1 MGLPWTDPLRR
12 HEGTKTPLY
21 KTRFVASCLR
31 GVIAMSVAS
40 IPILGARAIGARAF
54 QASGDARL
62 TAETPSYTVDPV
74 WPKPLPNHWLVGAV
88 AGIAVDSRDHIWITH
103 RPSTLQP
110 NETRSI
116 WKAAPP
122 VLEFDQDGALVQAWG
137 GPGAGYEWPQLEHGI
152 YVDAHDNVWLG
163 GGGEKDAQILEFTR
177 DGTFLRQ
184 IGHYGK
190 GRGSNDT
197 ENLGG
202 AATMVVDEG
211 ARELYVADGY
221 VNHRVIVFDA
231 VTGAYKRHWGAYG
244 KAPDDAYFT
253 NAGERLP
260 GPFSGAVQNENK
272 PSQYDPDGPPPPQFR
287 IVHAVR
293 IAKDGL
299 VYVCDRTND
308 RLQVFRKD
316 GTFVREVF
324 LARRTFGSGSVWD
337 LAFSPDP
344 GQAFMAVIDGTN
356 QQVYVLRRD
365 SLEVVDTF
373 GGGGHWAGQFYG
385 AHNIAADSHGNL
397 FITETYEG
405 KRVQKFVYGDQARLK
420 GSPSSRPEDGARA
433 QATRAEGARAFQ
445 ASDPIRTGDY
455 TVRGL
460 KPSDFP
466 RVRKLA
472 DNVYTFEQIDPTKRI
487 VTVNNLI
494 VISREG
500 VLVAESQGT
509 ADNTKKLVAEIA
521 RLTPQPIKYVVVGSE
536 HGDHTGGIGAFP
548 SGVTYFAHPFS
559 APRIKQP
566 TETVADKKVL
576 NLGGTEIQ
584 ILFLGRAHTGGDL
597 QVFLPRERILFMSE
611 VFINRIFPSMANGY
625 PSEWVETLKRSEA
638 LDPIWYVP
646 AHGFVDDAAVL
657 KEEERNYR
665 MAIEKIIAEGTRLH
679 DAKTPVESAAA
690 GARLEPFDGWTRAAN
705 NATSALQRVYAERD
719 GALER
724 R

>member
-1 MGLPWTDPLRR
+1 MRFALLITSALAIVGAGFQPARGRPERAPLQ
-12 HEGTKTPLY
+12 
-21 KTRFVASCLR
+21 
-31 GVIAMSVAS
+31 
-40 IPILGARAIGARAF
+40 
-54 QASGDARL
+54 QA
-62 TAETPSYTVDPV
+62 PSYAVDPF

-88 AGIAVDSRDHIWITH
+88 AGIAVDARDHIWITH

-122 VLEFDQDGALVQAWG
+122 VLEFDQDGTLVQAWG

-152 YVDAHDNVWLG
+152 FVDAQDHVWLG
-163 GGGEKDAQILEFTR
+163 GGGEKDAQILKFTR
-177 DGTFLRQ
+177 DGKFLLQ
-184 IGHYGK
+184 IGHQGK

-202 AATMVVDEG
+202 AATMVVD
-211 ARELYVADGY
+211 AAANELYVADGY

-231 VTGAYKRHWGAYG
+231 NSGAYKRHWGAYG
-244 KAPDDAYFT
+244 KKPDDSYFQ

-260 GPFSGAVQNENK
+260 GPFNGAVQNENR

-293 IAKDGL
+293 IANDGL

-324 LARRTFGSGSVWD
+324 LAKRTFGSGSVWD

-344 GQAFMAVIDGTN
+344 QQTFMAVIDGTN
-356 QQVYVLRRD
+356 QQVYMLRRA

-405 KRVQKFVYGDQARLK
+405 KRIQKFRYRA
-420 GSPSSRPEDGARA
+420 DGAHD
-433 QATRAEGARAFQ
+433 EV
-445 ASDPIRTGDY
+445 IRTGDY
-455 TVRGL
+455 TERGL
-460 KPSDFP
+460 KPADFP
-466 RVRKLA
+466 RVKTLA
-472 DNVYTFEQIDPTKRI
+472 DNVHTFEQIDPTKRI

-494 VISREG
+494 VVTSDG
-500 VLVAESQGT
+500 VLVADGQGT
-509 ADNTKKLVAEIA
+509 VDNTRRLVEAIA
-521 RLTPQPIKYVVVGSE
+521 KLTPQPIKYVVIGSE
-536 HGDHTGGIGAFP
+536 HGDHTGGNASFP
-548 SGVTYFAHPFS
+548 SGVTYFAHPSS

-566 TETVADKKVL
+566 TEPVADKKVL
-576 NLGGTEIQ
+576 RLGGTEIQ

-597 QVFLPRERILFMSE
+597 QVYLPREKILYMSE
-611 VFINRIFPSMANGY
+611 AFINRIFPSMANGY
-625 PSEWVETLKRSEA
+625 PSEWVETLKKAEQ

-646 AHGFVDDAAVL
+646 AHGFVDPAPVL

-665 MAIEKIIAEGTRLH
+665 MAIEKVIAEGKRLH
-679 DAKTPVESAAA
+679 TAKTPVENAAA
-690 GARLEPFDGWTRAAN
+690 GARLEPYDGWTRAAN
-705 NATSALQRVYAERD
+705 NATAALQRVYMELD
-719 GALER
+719 GALR
-724 R
+724 PQ